1 MTEDTTPPSQQQ
13 QKTPTPKIAVPKTAV
28 RKVLLN
34 TQGAIPQSK
43 VKLMSSTG
51 APVPVRKP
59 ATPTQS
65 APTKL
70 SPEEEARLKAEEEA
84 KRKAEEE
91 YARQMEEYN
100 RQMEEYNK
108 QMEALRQKEE
118 EERRKAEEEAK
129 RKAEEEEARRKA
141 AEEAARLKVEE
152 EAKRQKELALKVA
165 EMKRMEAEAKRLEAE
180 ALRKELE
187 ALGGNEIGT
196 EPAKKAAKTPSI
208 PHISVSSHSTPK
220 QSESEQ
226 VAANPLT
233 ASLRAQMNLPS
244 ANKGTTPASHPKVG
258 ASVPKS
264 GISIPQ
270 SRISVPHSKD
280 ASHKTPAPAATPIV
294 LKKQGVAPSST
305 PQTATPP
312 SPIQAKPIS
321 VAPSHTISAPTPTGT
336 SNPIGVTK
344 PKPIGAPI
352 KSPSVTASNK
362 VAPPVAQKPQGDQPD
377 EEQPD
382 GEEMSEADIARQAY
396 LEKLQAQA
404 EKQPLYK
411 NKAVIAVFVFLVV
424 LVASLLSYV
433 LKQNAANEKERRRRA
448 EVNALLKVSQD
459 INRNGVDNLKMAKD
473 KGIDLSKAT
482 MKNAKI
488 LFRAILH
495 PSEFD
500 ANGNA
505 VAQNAALFLGIMA
518 EMNPEIQSY
527 LLTELAKNADTI
539 LPQHF
544 NWMLQRLAV
553 SGIESIK
560 DKLLAMSDTI
570 TKKPAFSNQPK
581 CVQSIWDVLVLH
593 VDTSDVPRIIALL
606 KDEKADDRLTKTLVN
621 NLLHIVVD
629 VETDLQKKKDIGDQ
643 IFEALPEK
651 RRKAADIVLANSASP
666 KALTYFKEQLS
677 DPKKW
682 AITMPYLG
690 MWGDDTVYDLLM
702 QKLEEAPKLDP
713 DSKYRLTA
721 HVTDAIRNTLNKD
734 RDYPIEKVNK
744 MVSVIFDKI
753 NEDTSDFAS
762 IVEKTDE
769 GSANYIGDSNPTE
782 YAALKKRL
790 TSIEASRRQK
800 IMMTKLLSTKRAFPW
815 VTNWLDRLSKDT
827 DTKLQSEVKI
837 ARKKVEENTK
847 KNPIR

>member
-1 MTEDTTPPSQQQ
+1 MTEDITPPSPQP
-13 QKTPTPKIAVPKTAV
+13 QKTQTPKIPAPKAPV
-28 RKVLLN
+28 RKVVLN
-34 TQGAIPQSK
+34 TSGAVPQSK

-51 APVPVRKP
+51 TPVPARKP
-59 ATPTQS
+59 LASTSKPTPAAQ
-65 APTKL
+65 AKI
-70 SPEEEARLKAEEEA
+70 SPENETRRKEEEEA

-91 YARQMEEYN
+91 RRKAEEEAQRKAEEEYARQVEEYN

-108 QMEALRQKEE
+108 QMEILRQKEE

-129 RKAEEEEARRKA
+129 RKAEEEAARRKA
-141 AEEAARLKVEE
+141 EEEAARLKAEE
-152 EAKRQKELALKVA
+152 EARRQKELALKVA

-187 ALGGNEIGT
+187 AMGGDQLNT
-196 EPAKKAAKTPSI
+196 TPAKPAAKTPT
-208 PHISVSSHSTPK
+208 VSLSAIASHAPK
-220 QSESEQ
+220 PKDSEQ
-226 VAANPLT
+226 APTNPLA
-233 ASLRAQMNLPS
+233 ASFLAQMNRPKGSNGASAPS
-244 ANKGTTPASHPKVG
+244 AQKAGTPPPKTGVTTHQPNVVPPKANASSATPVVLKKPTVSTPAS
-258 ASVPKS
+258 
-264 GISIPQ
+264 Q
-270 SRISVPHSKD
+270 
-280 ASHKTPAPAATPIV
+280 
-294 LKKQGVAPSST
+294 Q
-305 PQTATPP
+305 QTAKAPTPT
-312 SPIQAKPIS
+312 QAKPIS
-321 VAPSHTISAPTPTGT
+321 GTAPRPISPL
-336 SNPIGVTK
+336 K
-344 PKPIGAPI
+344 
-352 KSPSVTASNK
+352 KSPSVGTPNSI
-362 VAPPVAQKPQGDQPD
+362 VPPVPSASQETQPQTD
-377 EEQPD
+377 EEQATA
-382 GEEMSEADIARQAY
+382 EEASEAEAARQAY
-396 LEKLQAQA
+396 LEKLQASA

-424 LVASLLSYV
+424 LVGVLVSYV
-433 LKQNAANEKERRRRA
+433 LQQNAANEKERRRRA
-448 EVNALLKVSQD
+448 EVNALLKVSQE
-459 INRNGVDNLKMAKD
+459 INRNGVDNLKMAQA

-553 SGIESIK
+553 SGIASIK
-560 DKLLAMSDTI
+560 EKLLSMSDTI
-570 TKKPAFSNQPK
+570 SKKPKFSNQAK
-581 CVQSIWDVLVLH
+581 CIQSIWDVLVLH

-606 KDEKADDRLTKTLVN
+606 KDEKADDSITKTLIN

-629 VETDLQKKKDIGDQ
+629 VETDVQRKKDIGDQ

-651 RRKAADIVLANSASP
+651 RRRAADIVLANSASP
-666 KALTYFKEQLS
+666 KALAYYKGQLA

-682 AITMPYLG
+682 AVTMPFLG
-690 MWGDDTVYDLLM
+690 MWGDDSVYDLLM

-713 DSKYRLTA
+713 DSKYRLVA
-721 HVTDAIRNTLNKD
+721 HASDAIRNTLNKD
-734 RDYPIEKVNK
+734 RDYPLEKVNK
-744 MVSVIFDKI
+744 MISVIFDKI

-762 IVEKTDE
+762 IVDKTDE
-769 GSANYIGDSNPTE
+769 GSANFIGEKNPTE

-790 TSIEASRRQK
+790 GDIEASRRQK
-800 IMMTKLLSTKRAFPW
+800 ILMTKLLSTKRGFPW
-815 VTNWLDRLSKDT
+815 VKNWLDRLSKDP
-827 DTKLQSEVKI
+827 DTNLQNEVQK

-847 KNPIR
+847 KNPLS